1 MSNKKWVQS
10 VIWGVVF
17 LNLVVIIRV
26 FIIPRT
32 HFITSHFEKSRDALR
47 ESSGPIDMPNQ
58 YVHTY
63 QMMNQVREIADE
75 NSVLL
80 LPTDDWEFGS
90 PRSAVIQTLYP
101 RKVYFF
107 GDQGFDK
114 ILFHAFNLKEAYVVF
129 NEQWGKGLCKN
140 RPVKLLGEKRF
151 GICRIGK
158 N

>member
-1 MSNKKWVQS
+1 MSKKKWVQS

-17 LNLVVIIRV
+17 LNFVVIVRV

-32 HFITSHFEKSRDALR
+32 HFITSHFQEHRDALR
-47 ESSGPIDMPNQ
+47 ESSGPLDMPNQ

-101 RKVYFF
+101 RKVYFL

-114 ILFHAFNLKEAYVVF
+114 KLSQAFHLKEAYVVF
-129 NEQWGKGLCKN
+129 NEQWGKGLCKKW
-140 RPVKLLGEKRF
+140 PVKYLGEQGF

>member
-17 LNLVVIIRV
+17 LNLVVIFRV

-32 HFITSHFEKSRDALR
+32 HFIADHFQERREALR
-47 ESSGPIDMPNQ
+47 ESPGPIDMPNQ

-63 QMMNQVREIADE
+63 QMMNQVREIAGED
-75 NSVLL
+75 SVLL

-101 RKVYFF
+101 RKVYFL
-107 GDQGFDK
+107 GDQGFDR
-114 ILFHAFNLKEAYVVF
+114 ILSQAFNLKEAYVGF
-129 NEQWGKGLCKN
+129 NKQWGKGLCKN

-151 GICRIGK
+151 GICRIGE

>member
-1 MSNKKWVQS
+1 MMSNKKWVQS
-10 VIWGVVF
+10 VIWAVVF

-47 ESSGPIDMPNQ
+47 ESLGPLDMPNQ

-63 QMMNQVREIADE
+63 QMMNQVREIAGED
-75 NSVLL
+75 SVLL

-101 RKVYFF
+101 RKVYFL
-107 GDQGFDK
+107 GDQGFDT
-114 ILFHAFNLKEAYVVF
+114 ILFQAFNLKEAYVVF
-129 NEQWGKGLCKN
+129 NEQWGKELCKK
-140 RPVKLLGEKRF
+140 RPVKRLGEQGF
-151 GICRIGK
+151 GICRVSK
-158 N
+158 

>member
-1 MSNKKWVQS
+1 MSKKKWVQI
-10 VIWGVVF
+10 VIWAVVF
-17 LNLVVIIRV
+17 LNLVVIFRV

-32 HFITSHFEKSRDALR
+32 HFIISHFEESRDALR

-101 RKVYFF
+101 RKVYFL

-114 ILFHAFNLKEAYVVF
+114 KLSQAFRLKEAYVVF
-129 NEQWGKGLCKN
+129 NEQWGK
-140 RPVKLLGEKRF
+140 
-151 GICRIGK
+151 
-158 N
+158 